1 MSDALTGIANRK
13 YFDIHLWT
21 SVLHAMENSMPLS
34 LVLVD
39 IDHLKTFS
47 DNYGHQTGDD
57 VLRLVAHTL
66 ASNIKSRDNAT
77 RYGGEEFDVIL
88 PNTFLETGRIL
99 AEKIRTGIA
108 GKRVR
113 KKQTGEELSSI
124 TTSLGIAQY
133 RPAEALDDFIQRADD
148 GLYQAKRTGQNKVI
162 IETELANSAA
172 E

>member
-1 MSDALTGIANRK
+1 M
-13 YFDIHLWT
+13 
-21 SVLHAMENSMPLS
+21 
-34 LVLVD
+34 
-39 IDHLKTFS
+39 
-47 DNYGHQTGDD
+47 
-57 VLRLVAHTL
+57 
-66 ASNIKSRDNAT
+66 
-77 RYGGEEFDVIL
+77 

-99 AEKIRTGIA
+99 AEKIRIGIA

-124 TTSLGIAQY
+124 TISLDIAQY
-133 RPAEALDDFIQRADD
+133 RPAKALVDFIQRADD